1 MAVIDDRGPRRP
13 GEEEPEVPPPPHS
26 QPEPD
31 VPDPDDETQEVV
43 RPVRT

>member
-1 MAVIDDRGPRRP
+1 MPVANNRGPRRS
-13 GEEEPEVPPPPHS
+13 GEEELEVPPPPHS

-31 VPDPDDETQEVV
+31 VPDPDETQEVV